1 MSGKQYVIFELE
13 KEKYGVGVMYIQ
25 EISEYI
31 KCTEVPNSPG
41 FIEGIINYR
50 GNIVPVINLHNKF
63 NFKPIVITENTRI
76 VISELDG
83 KQIGLL
89 VDSASQVL
97 TINDNDIEEPP
108 DIIMGSGQK
117 IVGGIGKTQD
127 GIIIILDPENIL
139 SEEEKRE
146 LEQIRD

>member
-13 KEKYGVGVMYIQ
+13 REEYGADVMHIQ

-31 KCTEVPNSPG
+31 KCAEVPNSPD

-63 NFKPIVITENTRI
+63 NFKPIVITGDTRI
-76 VISELDG
+76 IIFGLDD

-89 VDSASQVL
+89 VDNASQVL

-108 DIIMGSGQK
+108 DIIIGSGQK
-117 IVGGIGKTQD
+117 FVGGIGKIQN
-127 GIIIILDPENIL
+127 GIVIILDLENIL